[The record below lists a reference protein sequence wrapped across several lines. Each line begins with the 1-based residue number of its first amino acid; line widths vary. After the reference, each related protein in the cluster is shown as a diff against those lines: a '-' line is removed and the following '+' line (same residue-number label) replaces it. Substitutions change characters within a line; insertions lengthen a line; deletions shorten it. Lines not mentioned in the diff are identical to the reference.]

1 MLILT
6 NSILDSLKGITM
18 KNIIL
23 IGMPASGKTTISE
36 LLAEKLDMYWYDV
49 DVYLEEKEGKLIK
62 EIFSLHGEDHFR
74 ELEEKYTKELANKE
88 NIIISTGGG
97 VIKRESNIENLK
109 KNGVIIFID
118 RDVEEISKEDHSD
131 RPLLQDIKNIEKLYD
146 ERFHLYNKYADY
158 VIKNNDSL
166 EIAVKTIID
175 LWGKVKI

>member
-1 MLILT
+1 
-6 NSILDSLKGITM
+6 M

-118 RDVEEISKEDHSD
+118 RDV
-131 RPLLQDIKNIEKLYD
+131 
-146 ERFHLYNKYADY
+146 
-158 VIKNNDSL
+158 
-166 EIAVKTIID
+166 
-175 LWGKVKI
+175 

>member
-1 MLILT
+1 
-6 NSILDSLKGITM
+6 M
-18 KNIIL
+18 KNIVL

-36 LLAEKLDMYWYDV
+36 LLAEKLDMIRYDA
-49 DVYLEEKEGKLIK
+49 DVYLEEKEGRLIK
-62 EIFSLHGEDHFR
+62 EIFSEYGEEHFR
-74 ELEEKYTKELANKE
+74 DLEEKYTKELSDKE

-97 VIKRESNIENLK
+97 VIKREKNIENLK
-109 KNGVIIFID
+109 RNGIIFFID
-118 RDVEEISKEDHSD
+118 REISEIFKEDHTD
-131 RPLLQDIKNIEKLYD
+131 RPLLQDIKNIEKLYN